1 MGTFIE
7 DNCEFVEWSRPLIEN
22 CSDFSCTHD
31 KDIELSLIHISEPT
45 RHDFFKNDFENYNNQ
60 LLGKSY
66 GFVKANTS
74 LELVAAFTV
83 SNSMLPV
90 SSLPKNIKNKINRP
104 IPNIKRNSQYPAV
117 LVGQLAVFDS
127 FAGKHIGDEILS
139 FIKGWFIDPLNK
151 TGCRYIIVDASN
163 HQKVIDFYQR
173 NGFKFIF
180 ENIADEIEYMKL
192 DLEPEYKR
200 TRLMYFDLII
210 LKS

>member
-1 MGTFIE
+1 MSTFLE
-7 DNCEFVEWSRPLIEN
+7 DNCEFVEWSRLLIEN

-31 KDIELSLIHISEPT
+31 KDIEN
-45 RHDFFKNDFENYNNQ
+45 FFKNEFEDYESQ

-66 GFVKANTS
+66 GFVKPEPS
-74 LELVAAFTV
+74 PELVAAFTV

-90 SSLPKNIKNKINRP
+90 LNFPKPIKNRINRQ
-104 IPNIKRNSQYPAV
+104 IPNPKRNSQYPAV
-117 LVGQLAVFDS
+117 LVGQLAVFDA
-127 FAGKHIGDEILS
+127 FAGNRIGDEVLS

-151 TGCRYIIVDASN
+151 TGCRYIIVDAAN
-163 HQKVIDFYQR
+163 NEKVLDFYKR

-180 ENIADEIEYMKL
+180 DNIADEIEYMKL

-200 TRLMYFDLII
+200 TRLMYFDLIV

>member
-31 KDIELSLIHISEPT
+31 KDIEN
-45 RHDFFKNDFENYNNQ
+45 FFKNDFENYNNQ

-139 FIKGWFIDPLNK
+139 FIKGCFIDPFNK
-151 TGCRYIIVDASN
+151 TARRYIIVDAPN

>member
-31 KDIELSLIHISEPT
+31 KDIEN
-45 RHDFFKNDFENYNNQ
+45 FFKNDFENYNNQ

-127 FAGKHIGDEILS
+127 FAGKNIGDEILS

>member
-31 KDIELSLIHISEPT
+31 KDIEN
-45 RHDFFKNDFENYNNQ
+45 FFKNDFENYNNQ

-139 FIKGWFIDPLNK
+139 FIKGRFIDPLNK

>member
-31 KDIELSLIHISEPT
+31 KDIEN
-45 RHDFFKNDFENYNNQ
+45 FFKNDFENYNNQ

-127 FAGKHIGDEILS
+127 FSGKHIGDEILS

-151 TGCRYIIVDASN
+151 TGCRYIIVDAAN

>member
-31 KDIELSLIHISEPT
+31 KDIEN
-45 RHDFFKNDFENYNNQ
+45 FFKNDFENYNNQ

-180 ENIADEIEYMKL
+180 ENIADEI
-192 DLEPEYKR
+192 
-200 TRLMYFDLII
+200 
-210 LKS
+210 

>member
-7 DNCEFVEWSRPLIEN
+7 DNCEFVEWSRTLIEN
-22 CSDFSCTHD
+22 CSDFSCNHD
-31 KDIELSLIHISEPT
+31 KDIEN
-45 RHDFFKNDFENYNNQ
+45 FFKDDFENYTNQ

-66 GFVKANTS
+66 GFVKTNTS

-90 SSLPKNIKNKINRP
+90 SSLPKNIRNKINRP
-104 IPNIKRNSQYPAV
+104 IPNVKRNSQYPAV

-151 TGCRYIIVDASN
+151 TGCRYIIVDAAN
-163 HQKVIDFYQR
+163 NEKVIDFYQR

-180 ENIADEIEYMKL
+180 ENITEEIEYMKL
-192 DLEPEYKR
+192 DLEPEYKVSIQQ
-200 TRLMYFDLII
+200 TPYFPL
-210 LKS
+210 

>member
-31 KDIELSLIHISEPT
+31 KDIEN
-45 RHDFFKNDFENYNNQ
+45 FFKNDFENYNNQ

-210 LKS
+210 LICFLLTKKNTPVT

>member
-31 KDIELSLIHISEPT
+31 KDIEN
-45 RHDFFKNDFENYNNQ
+45 FFKNDFENYNNQ

-127 FAGKHIGDEILS
+127 FAGKHFGDEILS

>member
-31 KDIELSLIHISEPT
+31 KDIEN
-45 RHDFFKNDFENYNNQ
+45 FFKNDFENYNNQ

-104 IPNIKRNSQYPAV
+104 IPNIKRNSQYQAV

-127 FAGKHIGDEILS
+127 FAGKLVGDEILS

>member
-1 MGTFIE
+1 MSTFIE
-7 DNCEFVEWSRPLIEN
+7 DNCEFVEWSRLLIEN
-22 CSDFSCTHD
+22 CSIFSCIHD
-31 KDIELSLIHISEPT
+31 KDIEH
-45 RHDFFKNDFENYNNQ
+45 FFKSDFEDYNNQ

-66 GFVKANTS
+66 GFVKAGKS

-90 SSLPKNIKNKINRP
+90 SDLPKSIKNRINRP
-104 IPNIKRNSQYPAV
+104 IPNTKRNSQYPAV

-127 FAGKHIGDEILS
+127 FSGNQIGDEVLS

-151 TGCRYIIVDASN
+151 TGCRYIIVDAAN
-163 HQKVIDFYQR
+163 NNKVLDFYQR
-173 NGFKFIF
+173 NGFRFIF
-180 ENIADEIEYMKL
+180 DNITDEIEYMKL

-200 TRLMYFDLII
+200 TRLMYFDLIV

>member
-31 KDIELSLIHISEPT
+31 KDIEN
-45 RHDFFKNDFENYNNQ
+45 FFKNDFENYNNQ

-139 FIKGWFIDPLNK
+139 FIKGLFIDPVNK

>member
-31 KDIELSLIHISEPT
+31 KDIEN
-45 RHDFFKNDFENYNNQ
+45 FFKNDFENYNNQ

-127 FAGKHIGDEILS
+127 FAGKHIGDEIFS